1 MGIFPEGVNLIPF
14 ELSVL
19 ASGGEADCSAAG
31 IDFHGNLDAA
41 FKRVPEELPHH
52 LDHIVVSVIVVI
64 PKNNVVGRLPFGP
77 TGLRVIEVSFVRN
90 FNGTLYDF
98 KKLSKL
104 IEKQKR
110 GSKKKHL
117 GRRHKIHE
125 AKKKKMYRSRK
136 VQI

>member
-1 MGIFPEGVNLIPF
+1 LGIFPEGVNLIPF

-77 TGLRVIEVSFVRN
+77 TGLRVIEFSFVELGLGHRSN
-90 FNGTLYDF
+90 TFRRQNLTP
-98 KKLSKL
+98 LSLPSFVNQMRICDHFGFDK
-104 IEKQKR
+104 ECP
-110 GSKKKHL
+110 SHD
-117 GRRHKIHE
+117 
-125 AKKKKMYRSRK
+125 
-136 VQI
+136 